1 VFGVWYLIIYSRRFR
16 KSVRVES
23 KEALEIL
30 NREFSTL
37 QTELRNQESL
47 MQASRKTKKLTN
59 AESAMVESLDKA
71 LQNSQNKVVKE
82 IDDIRKLVRN
92 DNK

>member
-1 VFGVWYLIIYSRRFR
+1 LIIYSRRFR